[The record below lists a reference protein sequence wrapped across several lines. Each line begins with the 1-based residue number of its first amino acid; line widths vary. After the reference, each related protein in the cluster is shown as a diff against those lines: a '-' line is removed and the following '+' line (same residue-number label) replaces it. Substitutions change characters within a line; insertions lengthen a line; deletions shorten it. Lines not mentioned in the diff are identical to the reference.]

1 MTQCQCNSGLV
12 RVDVWGPAAGGGGA
26 VGEMRTVGVIAQVGT
41 ADLTLLVLNGMWW
54 SIT

>member
-1 MTQCQCNSGLV
+1 
-12 RVDVWGPAAGGGGA
+12 
-26 VGEMRTVGVIAQVGT
+26 MRTVGVIAQVGT